1 MQFTNYILKKM
12 IDYHIIDNDDKE
24 IYIYGL
30 NTGIMIIINLFT
42 FLIFSYL
49 MKELDMAIILLLSFI
64 PLRSLS
70 GGIHCSSKFVCYIV
84 SNTTMLILLGLLE
97 CFRKRAWF
105 ILILATISGY
115 YVFSKKVANSHN
127 RNLDD
132 YEIIFYSSSK
142 KKIICLLFF
151 IIIMLLLMHK
161 FEYAV
166 TIMCSIILSAVLLIL
181 DVKKKI

>member
-97 CFRKRAWF
+97 YFTKRAWF

-115 YVFSKKVANSHN
+115 YVFSKEVTNSPN

-132 YEIIFYSSSK
+132 HEVIFYSNSK
-142 KKIICLLFF
+142 KKVMCLLFF
-151 IIIMLLLMHK
+151 IIIMLLLTHK
-161 FEYAV
+161 IEYAV
-166 TIMCSIILSAVLLIL
+166 TIMCSIILVAVLLIL
-181 DVKKKI
+181 DVKKI